1 MLWVDGLF
9 LAEHHL
15 LRPAQVEVRGSVA
28 GGGLELAARLGRLDI
43 SAGPHLLHTARQSA
57 AVWRQVVK
65 LLLIGHLETG
75 HLQLD
80 LTVQVLDRLGGQTG
94 PAPLVSLA
102 HTLVCNETGC
112 EVGLGQ
118 AGTEELLVLQPGQ
131 ALQYTWRSHKATQR
145 LRVQI
150 AGQWSEPFRSGL

>member
-1 MLWVDGLF
+1 MHWVDGLF

-65 LLLIGHLETG
+65 LLLT
-75 HLQLD
+75 
-80 LTVQVLDRLGGQTG
+80 
-94 PAPLVSLA
+94 
-102 HTLVCNETGC
+102 
-112 EVGLGQ
+112 
-118 AGTEELLVLQPGQ
+118 
-131 ALQYTWRSHKATQR
+131 
-145 LRVQI
+145 
-150 AGQWSEPFRSGL
+150 